1 MKKIFLTFIVLL
13 FPVSVFAANWVEVS
27 HKVYVNTDNL
37 IPSGKTQFFWVKWLN
52 PGDWDL
58 VNKQKVW
65 YEMRYTKIYCM
76 TAESSLSEVTIY
88 DLNGKPIDSFSAYK
102 EHRFKIVP
110 ESIGEALYDF
120 VCNY

>member
-37 IPSGKTQFFWVKWLN
+37 IPSGKTQSFWVKWLN

-65 YEMRYTKIYCM
+65 YEMRYTNVYCTSQEM
-76 TAESSLSEVTIY
+76 STSTSTSY
-88 DLNGKPIDSFSAYK
+88 DLNGKVIDSFSAYK
-102 EHRFKIVP
+102 EYRFKIVP
-110 ESIGEALYDF
+110 ESIGEALYEF